1 MEQKLE
7 NLTQKIYDEGVER
20 AKKDAEEI
28 IQKARKDAEKIIHDA
43 QTQAEKIHKQADNE
57 SAELKRNT
65 RADLHLAA
73 NQAISALK
81 QQIKELLA
89 LRILKKQTSQLFA
102 DPAFLKEMILAITQ
116 KWDPR
121 EAVEIQLDD
130 SLRNKIDEAFENS
143 IRKEVQDLTI
153 DFNKR
158 LSRGFRI
165 SPEGDA
171 FQITFT
177 DEDFNEFFR
186 PYINEKTEKI
196 LFSK

>member
-7 NLTQKIYDEGVER
+7 NLTRKIYDEGVER

-28 IQKARKDAEKIIHDA
+28 IQKARQDAEKIIHDA
-43 QTQAEKIHKQADNE
+43 REEAAKIHKQAESE
-57 SAELKRNT
+57 SAEIERNT

-73 NQAISALK
+73 NQAVSALK

-89 LRILKKQTSQLFA
+89 SHILKEQTSELFA
-102 DPAFLKEMILAITQ
+102 DPAFLKEMILAITK
-116 KWDPR
+116 KWDPS
-121 EAVEIQLDD
+121 EAIEIQLDA
-130 SLRNKIDEAFENS
+130 SLEDRIDEAFENS
-143 IRKEVQDLTI
+143 IRKEVKNVTI

-165 SPEGDA
+165 SPEGDS

-177 DEDFNEFFR
+177 DADFNEFFR
-186 PYINEKTEKI
+186 PYINQKTEKI